1 MMKSSVKA
9 NELKKKSTTDLQ
21 QELLSLTKAQ
31 FGLRMQVA
39 TQQLADNSQL
49 GKVRRDIA
57 RVKTILKEK
66 GAQQ

>member
-1 MMKSSVKA
+1 MKASELRVKSA
-9 NELKKKSTTDLQ
+9 ADLE

-39 TQQLADNSQL
+39 TQQLSNNSQL
-49 GKVRRDIA
+49 LKVRRDIA

>member
-1 MMKSSVKA
+1 MKASELRVKSA
-9 NELKKKSTTDLQ
+9 ADLE
-21 QELLSLTKAQ
+21 QELVSLTKAQ

-39 TQQLADNSQL
+39 AQQLNNNSQL
-49 GKVRRDIA
+49 GKVRREIA

>member
-1 MMKSSVKA
+1 MKASELRVKSGA
-9 NELKKKSTTDLQ
+9 DLE
-21 QELLSLTKAQ
+21 QELISLTKAQ
-31 FGLRMQVA
+31 FGLRMQMA
-39 TQQLADNSQL
+39 TQQLSNNSQL

>member
-1 MMKSSVKA
+1 MKTSMKASELRVKSA
-9 NELKKKSTTDLQ
+9 AELE

-39 TQQLADNSQL
+39 TQQLSNNSQL

-57 RVKTILKEK
+57 RVKTILNEK

>member
-1 MMKSSVKA
+1 MKASELRVKSGA
-9 NELKKKSTTDLQ
+9 DLE
-21 QELLSLTKAQ
+21 QELISLTKAQ

-39 TQQLADNSQL
+39 TQQLSNNSQL

-57 RVKTILKEK
+57 RVKTILTEK

>member
-1 MMKSSVKA
+1 MKAS
-9 NELKKKSTTDLQ
+9 ELRVKSTADLE
-21 QELLSLTKAQ
+21 QELISLVKAQ

-39 TQQLADNSQL
+39 TQQLSNNSQL

>member
-1 MMKSSVKA
+1 MNS
-9 NELKKKSTTDLQ
+9 KKKASELRVKSAADLE

-39 TQQLADNSQL
+39 TQQLSNNSQL

-57 RVKTILKEK
+57 RVKTILTEK
-66 GAQQ
+66 GVQQ

>member
-1 MMKSSVKA
+1 MKASELRVKSGA
-9 NELKKKSTTDLQ
+9 DLE
-21 QELLSLTKAQ
+21 QELLSLIKAQ
-31 FGLRMQVA
+31 FGLRMQMA
-39 TQQLADNSQL
+39 TQQLSNNSQL